1 MDEQANAEQNPEE
14 SAPST
19 ENEVTPQAVEEGESA
34 TQENAEEETQ
44 ESAPEEV
51 SDVQKRINKLTA
63 EKYAAKREKE
73 ELERRLAEVANSQA
87 VPSNVADQKP
97 TLEQYDYDEDKY
109 HEALI
114 DWKVA
119 KQVQASAQI
128 SRQQAI
134 QRQQQEVQT
143 KYNAKVAGFASKTP
157 DFYDSVGSIPLQNDA
172 AAKAIL
178 ALDNGPEVAYHLSKN
193 LHLVDSLNGADPIK
207 AVMEIGRL
215 SERLLPSKK
224 KSTTSAPAPVK
235 PIGSGGGVKDSWE
248 TVAPAGATFE

>member
-1 MDEQANAEQNPEE
+1 MDEQANVEQNPEE

-34 TQENAEEETQ
+34 TQEQAEEETQ

-128 SRQQAI
+128 SRQ
-134 QRQQQEVQT
+134 RQQQEGQT
-143 KYNAKVAGFASKTP
+143 KYNATVAGFASKTP

-193 LHLVDSLNGADPIK
+193 LHIVDSLNGADPNK

-235 PIGSGGGVKDSWE
+235 PIGSGGGVKESWE
-248 TVAPAGATFE
+248 TEAQAGATYE